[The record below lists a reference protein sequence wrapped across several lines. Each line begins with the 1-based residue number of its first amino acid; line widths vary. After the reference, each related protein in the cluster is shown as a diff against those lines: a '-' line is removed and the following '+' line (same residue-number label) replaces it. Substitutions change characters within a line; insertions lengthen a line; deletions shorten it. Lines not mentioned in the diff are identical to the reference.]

1 MRLALVYLTSGT
13 ARKGAFWR
21 SATRKWTFGWR
32 CVRRRG
38 HLMAKIA
45 TLPKGAI
52 FSPNGAAS
60 AADRAAAGKAWR
72 KKVPR
77 SNHAEWRAPARRPD
91 PLAILEASNLG
102 RVPELI
108 PIRYGRMLASP
119 FAFLRGSAAIMA
131 NDLAST
137 PVIGNKVQACGDC
150 HLSNFG
156 LFATP
161 ERNIIFDIND
171 FDETL
176 PAPWE
181 WDVKRLATSI
191 FLAGRHIAGADK
203 ACSRATL
210 AAVSAYREHMAAYA
224 KMTQLEVWYSRIDA
238 AMIKNLVRRA
248 SDREMRAI
256 IKRARSNT
264 SAHALPK
271 ITRLAHG
278 KRRIVDN
285 PPLVFH
291 GDEGAVR
298 QTFRKHAQRY
308 IQTLRADVRVLIDR
322 YEFVDAALKVVGVGS
337 VGTRCGI
344 VLLMA
349 ADDDPLFLQFKE
361 AMPSVLEP
369 YAAKSQFENHAER
382 VVTGQRVM
390 QAASDVF
397 LGWFQSLDGRDFY
410 VRQLRDMK
418 ASAEIEG
425 MTMSSLAEYA
435 TVCGVA
441 LARAHARSGDAV
453 LISGYL
459 GKTARFDRAIADFAR
474 RYADQTQRDYEKLVA
489 AVKSGRIKAKVE

>member
-1 MRLALVYLTSGT
+1 
-13 ARKGAFWR
+13 
-21 SATRKWTFGWR
+21 
-32 CVRRRG
+32 
-38 HLMAKIA
+38 MAKLA
-45 TLPKGAI
+45 SSTCGI
-52 FSPNGAAS
+52 FSPDGS
-60 AADRAAAGKAWR
+60 TTAADRVAAGKSWR

-77 SNHAEWRAPARRPD
+77 SSHAQWRVPSRRPD
-91 PLAILEASNLG
+91 PLTILEASNLG

-119 FAFLRGSAAIMA
+119 FAFFRGSAAIMA
-131 NDLAST
+131 NDLSRT

-150 HLSNFG
+150 HLLNFG

-181 WDVKRLATSI
+181 WDVKRLATSVV
-191 FLAGRHIAGADK
+191 LAGRHISGADK
-203 ACSRATL
+203 ACAQATL
-210 AAVSAYREHMAAYA
+210 AAVSAYRGRMAACA
-224 KMTQLEVWYSRIDA
+224 KMTQLDVWYSRVDE
-238 AMIKNLVRRA
+238 AMIKKLERRA
-248 SDREMRAI
+248 RDRDMSAI
-256 IKRARSNT
+256 IKKARSNT

-271 ITRLAHG
+271 ITRLSHG

-285 PPLVFH
+285 PPLVIH

-298 QTFRKHAQRY
+298 KTFRNHAERY

-322 YEFVDAALKVVGVGS
+322 YQFVDAALKVVGVGS

-349 ADDDPLFLQFKE
+349 ADNDPLFLQFKE

-369 YAAKSQFENHAER
+369 YAAKSQFENHGQR
-382 VVTGQRVM
+382 VVTGQRIT

-425 MTMSSLAEYA
+425 MTMSSLTEYA
-435 TVCGVA
+435 TICGVA
-441 LARAHARSGDAV
+441 LARAHARSGDAA

-459 GKTARFDRAIADFAR
+459 GTTARFDRAIAGFAR
-474 RYADQTQRDYEKLVA
+474 RYADQTQHDYDKLVA
-489 AVKSGRIKAKVE
+489 AVKSGRIKVKVEK

>member
-1 MRLALVYLTSGT
+1 VFGDGNKSVAKLASSTG
-13 ARKGAFWR
+13 G
-21 SATRKWTFGWR
+21 
-32 CVRRRG
+32 
-38 HLMAKIA
+38 
-45 TLPKGAI
+45 I
-52 FSPNGAAS
+52 FSPDGAATD
-60 AADRAAAGKAWR
+60 ADRTAAGKAWR

-77 SNHAEWRAPARRPD
+77 SSHAQWHVPSRRPD

-119 FAFLRGSAAIMA
+119 FAFFRGAAAIMA
-131 NDLAST
+131 SDLSRT
-137 PVIGNKVQACGDC
+137 PAIGNKVQACGDC
-150 HLSNFG
+150 HLMNFG

-181 WDVKRLATSI
+181 WDVKRLATSVV
-191 FLAGRHIAGADK
+191 LAGRHIAGADK
-203 ACSRATL
+203 ACAQAALAT
-210 AAVSAYREHMAAYA
+210 VSAYRERMAECA
-224 KMTQLEVWYSRIDA
+224 KMTQLDVWYSRVDDA
-238 AMIKNLVRRA
+238 LIKKLVRRA

-256 IKRARSNT
+256 IRKARSNT
-264 SAHALPK
+264 SSHTLPK
-271 ITRLAHG
+271 ITRLSHG

-285 PPLVFH
+285 PPLVSH
-291 GDEGAVR
+291 GDESAVR
-298 QTFRKHAQRY
+298 KTFRDHAQRY

-322 YEFVDAALKVVGVGS
+322 YQFVDAALKVVGIGS

-369 YAAKSQFENHAER
+369 YAAKSQFENHGER
-382 VVTGQRVM
+382 VVTGQRIT

-425 MTMSSLAEYA
+425 MTMSELAEYA
-435 TVCGVA
+435 TICGVA
-441 LARAHARSGDAV
+441 LARAHARSGDAS

-459 GKTARFDRAIADFAR
+459 GKSARFDRAIAGFAR
-474 RYADQTQRDYEKLVA
+474 RYADQTQHDYDKLVA
-489 AVKSGRIKAKVE
+489 AFKSGRIKAKVEK

>member
-1 MRLALVYLTSGT
+1 LAPSDKEMGSPLALCSAKGT
-13 ARKGAFWR
+13 
-21 SATRKWTFGWR
+21 
-32 CVRRRG
+32 
-38 HLMAKIA
+38 LMAKTA
-45 TLPKGAI
+45 VSTGGI
-52 FSPNGAAS
+52 FSPNGTAT
-60 AADRAAAGKAWR
+60 AADRVTAGKAWR

-77 SNHAEWRAPARRPD
+77 SSHAGWHVPSRRPD

-119 FAFLRGSAAIMA
+119 LAFLRGSAAIMA
-131 NDLAST
+131 SDLAAT
-137 PVIGNKVQACGDC
+137 PIIGNKVQACGDC
-150 HLSNFG
+150 HLMNFG

-191 FLAGRHIAGADK
+191 VLAGRHIAGSEK
-203 ACSRATL
+203 ACAGATL
-210 AAVSAYREHMAAYA
+210 AAMSAYRERMAAYA
-224 KMTQLEVWYSRIDA
+224 RLTQLDVWYSRVDA
-238 AMIKNLVRRA
+238 SMIEKLLRRA
-248 SDREMRAI
+248 DDREMRAI
-256 IKRARSNT
+256 IKKARSNT
-264 SAHALPK
+264 QAHALPK
-271 ITRLAHG
+271 ITRVRHG

-298 QTFRKHAQRY
+298 KTFREHAQRY

-322 YEFVDAALKVVGVGS
+322 YQFVDAALKVVGVGS

-361 AMPSVLEP
+361 AIPSVLEP
-369 YAAKSQFENHAER
+369 YTAKSQFENHAQR
-382 VVTGQRVM
+382 VVTGQRIM

-397 LGWFQSLDGRDFY
+397 LGWFQSLDGRDYY

-418 ASAEIEG
+418 ASAEITG
-425 MTMSSLAEYA
+425 MTMGSLAEYA
-435 TVCGVA
+435 AICGVA
-441 LARAHARSGDAV
+441 LARAHARSGDAA

-459 GKTARFDRAIADFAR
+459 GNAARFDRAVSDFAR
-474 RYADQTQRDYEKLVA
+474 RYADQTQRDYDKLVA